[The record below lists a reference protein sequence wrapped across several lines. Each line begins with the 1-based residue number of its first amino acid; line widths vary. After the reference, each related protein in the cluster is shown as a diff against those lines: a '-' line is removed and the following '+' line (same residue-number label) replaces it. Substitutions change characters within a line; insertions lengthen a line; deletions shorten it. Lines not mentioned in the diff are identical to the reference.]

1 MTTEL
6 RLAEALKEMMA
17 GRSLDQITVKN
28 LTELS
33 GITRPTFYYHF
44 HDIYDLL
51 AWIFLN
57 ETIDGL
63 EKTKTWVEALSK
75 IGRYCL
81 NNRSLI
87 LKTYE
92 SAGKDLLLEFLNNN
106 LYSFHMRLLSEL
118 DKENKILEEARKQI
132 AIFYSAA
139 ANAILSDWIRQ
150 GMKVN
155 LNDIT
160 KELSDHIG
168 NYMNTLNKGYQH
180 EII

>member
-6 RLAEALKEMMA
+6 ILAEALKQMMA
-17 GRSLDQITVKN
+17 ARSLDQITVKN

-63 EKTKTWVEALSK
+63 EKTKTWVEALAR
-75 IGRYCL
+75 IGRYCI

-106 LYSFHMRLLSEL
+106 LYSFHMRLLAEIDQANAISDET
-118 DKENKILEEARKQI
+118 RKQI
-132 AIFYSAA
+132 SLFYSAA
-139 ANAILSDWIRQ
+139 TNAIISDWIRQ
-150 GMKVN
+150 GMKAN

-168 NYMNTLNKGYQH
+168 NYMNTLNKGHQH
-180 EII
+180 ETI